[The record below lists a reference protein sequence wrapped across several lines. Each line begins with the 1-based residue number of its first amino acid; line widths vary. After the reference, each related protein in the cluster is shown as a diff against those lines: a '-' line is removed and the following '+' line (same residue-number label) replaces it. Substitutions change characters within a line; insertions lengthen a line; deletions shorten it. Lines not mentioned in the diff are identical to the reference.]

1 MLGQTNYT
9 EISSLPGPCRYPAGH
24 LWHYSLFAWLFE
36 QTEYAFVIMKLWHCF
51 QASAS
56 VLLVGWVAYRYFR
69 KPREA
74 QLVLFMLMAQ
84 HELRM
89 LHMDLYNDGAVG
101 FYVYMAIASIVEGM
115 SVYGIVALGL
125 ATSLKAPAILL
136 LPAYLGC
143 VQIREGT
150 VALTTICVAIFIVI
164 QVGLALPFVDD
175 GIAKLLGFEGAN
187 TGWREYLRKVKIIDD
202 GTSAVAYEHSMNW

>member
-1 MLGQTNYT
+1 
-9 EISSLPGPCRYPAGH
+9 
-24 LWHYSLFAWLFE
+24 
-36 QTEYAFVIMKLWHCF
+36 MKFWHCL

-56 VLLVGWVAYRYFR
+56 VLLVGWIAYRYFR

-74 QLVLFMLMAQ
+74 QLILFMLMAQ

-101 FYVYMAIASIVEGM
+101 FYVYMAITSIVEGM

-143 VQIREGT
+143 VQMTEGS
-150 VALTTICVAIFIVI
+150 VVSTTICVAVFTAI

-175 GIAKLLGFEGAN
+175 GISKLLGF
-187 TGWREYLRKVKIIDD
+187 
-202 GTSAVAYEHSMNW
+202 